1 MKIHRW
7 ALVLLVWGFL
17 FRAVAAFFMPAG
29 FDEAYYYLY
38 TQNIH
43 LSYFDHPPLVAWV
56 AGIGI
61 WLTGVVSPL
70 TLRLGSVVLY
80 TGTLWCLYQT
90 ARSLFGGLALITTE
104 SGTTATMAPVLI
116 SSRVGQESGSLDTLA
131 NGSSNGATNGSANGN
146 GSSNGTTIDQTNQS
160 QINKPEIFS
169 VSGERIALMTLAI
182 ATTIPIFQIAFGILV
197 LPDSPL
203 MFFWSMSL
211 WVASQEFFGAR
222 SQDSFLSPV
231 FNYRP
236 SWRLA
241 LLGLTVGLATLGKYH
256 GMVLGFGLVA
266 FCVLSVRHRRALW
279 SPWAAAGLAAFLIAI
294 LPILIWNA
302 NHEWAS
308 LAFQSGRAVPTAG
321 YRIGDLLLTFLVGVA
336 YLFPSIGFVM
346 WWAGGKAT
354 TNLLSTGW
362 QHWRKVG
369 KVSAKSAQSQRRRSH
384 NWFQNIGYIINYLFR
399 VRLNPLQERR
409 LMVLCVAL
417 PLVLGLTIM
426 GGYRQILPTWTMPGF
441 FSGTLLLAEWVV
453 RWQDNN
459 PKAVRNWLFS
469 AAVISVTLMLIAL
482 SHIHSGIFQ
491 KGGNQALGG
500 GLVEAKNDDS
510 TQLIDIEQL
519 RRNFVEN
526 PLLKA
531 ELAKSDFI
539 FSNNFF
545 VTGQVGM
552 ALQPLGKPVTCFD
565 QDLRGF
571 AYWTKPTEFIGKS
584 GLYVMSEQF
593 GEPLSKYADQFDQ
606 ITPIADVPLYRGGQV
621 VQMFRVYRTSPL
633 RVGFPRLYGQR

>member
-56 AGIGI
+56 AGVGI
-61 WLTGVVSPL
+61 WLTGAVTPL
-70 TLRLGSVVLY
+70 TLRLGSVLLY

-90 ARSLFGGLALITTE
+90 ARSLFGGLALIATE
-104 SGTTATMAPVLI
+104 GGAVTVMAPVLTP
-116 SSRVGQESGSLDTLA
+116 SLAAGHDPDYGA
-131 NGSSNGATNGSANGN
+131 NGKTNGAVHSSGN
-146 GSSNGTTIDQTNQS
+146 GLEINQTMRSPSPPQ
-160 QINKPEIFS
+160 EIFS
-169 VSGERIALMTLAI
+169 ASGERIALLTLAI
-182 ATTIPIFQIAFGILV
+182 ATTIPIFQVAFGILI

-203 MFFWSMSL
+203 MFFWALSL
-211 WVASQEFFGAR
+211 WVASKEFFGPR
-222 SQDSFLSPV
+222 PQDGFLGSV

-241 LLGLTVGLATLGKYH
+241 LLGLTVGLATLGEYH
-256 GMVLGFGLVA
+256 GMVLGVGLVT

-279 SPWAAAGLAAFLIAI
+279 SPWAAAGLGAFIITI

-302 NHEWAS
+302 GHEWAS
-308 LAFQSGRAVPTAG
+308 LAFQSGRAVPAAG
-321 YRIGDLLLTFLVGVA
+321 YRIGDFLLTFLVGVA

-354 TNLLSTGW
+354 SNLLRTGW
-362 QHWRKVG
+362 LHWRKVG
-369 KVSAKSAQSQRRRSH
+369 KLSAKSAQKSAQGLGQR
-384 NWFQNIGYIINYLFR
+384 NGWGKNIIYIVNYLFR

-409 LMVLCVAL
+409 LMVLCVAF

-453 RWQDNN
+453 RWQDNA

-469 AAVISVTLMLIAL
+469 AAIISVTLMMIAL

-491 KGGNQALGG
+491 KGGNQALWG

-519 RRNFVEN
+519 RQNFVQN
-526 PLLKA
+526 PQLKA
-531 ELAKSDFI
+531 SLAKADFI

-593 GEPLSKYADQFDQ
+593 GEPLSKYADQFAE

-621 VQMFRVYRTSPL
+621 VQLFRVYRTSPL